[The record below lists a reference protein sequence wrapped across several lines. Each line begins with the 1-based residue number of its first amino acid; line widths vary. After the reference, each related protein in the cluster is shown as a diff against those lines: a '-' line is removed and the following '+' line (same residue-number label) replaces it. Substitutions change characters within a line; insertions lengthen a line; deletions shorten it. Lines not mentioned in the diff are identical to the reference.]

1 MKTIPRLITLVVAS
15 IAVYALCA
23 APAFAADGVYSCG
36 TYSAG
41 DYQGGSCDLSP
52 VDTVVQPITQF
63 VNKTLPAT
71 GMQTPVILSIAFLV
85 LIGLVFYFLAKK
97 RRGKD
102 EQEDVS

>member
-23 APAFAADGVYSCG
+23 APAFAADEVYSCG

-41 DYQGGSCDLSP
+41 DYQGGSCDLST